1 MSEVAN
7 EKATMQNIAT
17 AIVRAAMET
26 ESQERRATL
35 LTALNHV
42 LAASHMSAPEPTEPK
57 VRRGRPPKAEGEP
70 VRRRRRKG
78 ENGVGTHT
86 APQGTDPNATQQ
98 SELDR
103 LTNAASA

>member
-7 EKATMQNIAT
+7 EKAAIQNVAT

-26 ESQERRATL
+26 ESQERRASL

-42 LAASHMSAPEPTEPK
+42 LAASHMVAPEPK

-78 ENGVGTHT
+78 ENGGIPT
-86 APQGTDPNATQQ
+86 APQGSDPNATRQ
-98 SELDR
+98 SELDQV
-103 LTNAASA
+103 TNAA